1 MVVER
6 SHGKHKLVVLE
17 MEICS
22 LVLARYIA
30 LLARVLV
37 VECVE

>member
-6 SHGKHKLVVLE
+6 SHGIHKLVVLE
-17 MEICS
+17 MEIFP
-22 LVLARYIA
+22 LVVARYIA
-30 LLARVLV
+30 LLAGALV